1 MNHNAKV
8 ATPISDAL
16 ISLWSPYSFAT
27 DKAVSMFG
35 LPGNITPVTA
45 LAIGYH
51 SNNPKL
57 DSDIAKRD
65 QKVRERKATSEFIIR
80 GTL

>member
-27 DKAVSMFG
+27 DKAVSLFG
-35 LPGNITPVTA
+35 YP
-45 LAIGYH
+45 
-51 SNNPKL
+51 
-57 DSDIAKRD
+57 
-65 QKVRERKATSEFIIR
+65 ATSHPSPHSPLVITATTRNSTPI
-80 GTL
+80 